1 MLKPLVLAMML
12 ALVPLSPALAA
23 EDDYGLGEDA
33 PPTMKMPSEAELKGL
48 KVTPGASL
56 GASGLGD
63 MAQAMRLIK
72 IGQALK
78 ARKPV
83 SPEDINFLRTT
94 LKKMGKGDPG
104 NSATVQMQKL
114 DQVLEQLQR
123 RTEAPNEM
131 DEMMKDFA
139 DGADMDDLPKL
150 DD

>member
-1 MLKPLVLAMML
+1 MLKPLLLAVML
-12 ALVPLSPALAA
+12 AIAPLSPALAA
-23 EDDYGLGEDA
+23 EDDHGLGEDA
-33 PPTMKMPSEAELKGL
+33 PPSVKLPTEAELKGL
-48 KVTPGASL
+48 KMSPGASL

-63 MAQAMRLIK
+63 ITQAMRLIK

-83 SPEDINFLRTT
+83 SAEDIAYLRTT

-104 NSATVQMQKL
+104 NSTAAQMQKL
-114 DQVLEQLQR
+114 DQVLDQLQR
-123 RTEAPNEM
+123 RTEAPTEM

>member
-1 MLKPLVLAMML
+1 MLKPLLLAVMLVLAPM
-12 ALVPLSPALAA
+12 SPAVAA

-33 PPTMKMPSEAELKGL
+33 PPTMKLPSEAELKGL

-83 SPEDINFLRTT
+83 SAEDITYLRTT

-104 NSATVQMQKL
+104 NSTAAQMQKL
-114 DQVLEQLQR
+114 DQVLDQLQR

-139 DGADMDDLPKL
+139 DGADMDDMPKL